1 MTEFSFFNYKG
12 RIDHMDYMRK
22 YHCVIRYL
30 SERYAQRFAHYVYDM
45 FDDCPPCERIIEI
58 EFIEYIL
65 FMWVLDEYNEKQM
78 YWTEKLLGEK
88 MFDPSTVEFN
98 IVYRLFENIIQH
110 RIAVNENSKRINE
123 IRTAGS
129 AYDV

>member
-1 MTEFSFFNYKG
+1 MTEFTFFNY
-12 RIDHMDYMRK
+12 RASIDYMRK

-30 SERYAQRFAHYVYDM
+30 FERYAHYVYDM
-45 FDDCPPCERIIEI
+45 FDGPVWKRIIEV

-65 FMWVLDEYNEKQM
+65 FMWVLDEYDEKQM

-88 MFDPSTVEFN
+88 MFDPSSTEFN
-98 IVYRLFENIIQH
+98 IVYRLFDNIIQH

-123 IRTAGS
+123 IRTAGA

>member
-1 MTEFSFFNYKG
+1 MTEFTFFNYKD
-12 RIDHMDYMRK
+12 RFDYIRK

-30 SERYAQRFAHYVYDM
+30 FERYAHYVYDM
-45 FDDCPPCERIIEI
+45 FEGECPAWKRIIEV

-65 FMWVLDEYNEKQM
+65 FMWVLDEYDERQM

-88 MFDPSTVEFN
+88 MFDPSSTEFN

-110 RIAVNENSKRINE
+110 HVALNENSKHINE
-123 IRTAGS
+123 IRTAGA
-129 AYDV
+129 AYEI